1 MPSDLSSIASAAP
14 PWVKNVLVC
23 DAHPVTAAGVKA
35 LISGHQELRFADS
48 VSSLQNAL
56 DVVRER
62 QIDIVLMEKTFG
74 WRAIEEFLAGL
85 RQDGITTQ
93 AVIWGAL
100 ISEAETIRFMHAGA
114 RGVLLKTTEL
124 SSFVACLRAIAQGRI
139 WMDESML
146 RTRNEDH
153 PSNTLTA
160 REHQVYELVEQG
172 FTNRQIAQELQI
184 KTGTVK
190 IHMKHIFEKTGV
202 RGRHTLA
209 LATMF
214 GDANVQAQKH
224 VAVA

>member
-1 MPSDLSSIASAAP
+1 MPFHLPSIAIAAP

-85 RQDGITTQ
+85 RQDGIATQ

-124 SSFVACLRAIAQGRI
+124 PALSRVCEPLPRGEYGWMRAC
-139 WMDESML
+139 
-146 RTRNEDH
+146 
-153 PSNTLTA
+153 
-160 REHQVYELVEQG
+160 
-172 FTNRQIAQELQI
+172 
-184 KTGTVK
+184 
-190 IHMKHIFEKTGV
+190 
-202 RGRHTLA
+202 
-209 LATMF
+209 
-214 GDANVQAQKH
+214 
-224 VAVA
+224 